1 MHRCRHVRDTPGLA
15 CHVRNTYGNFHF
27 GSKSTVYWIDGWKL
41 IALFNLATRETTSF
55 FPFLSFFSIILFFFA
70 RFSANVANSLVHY
83 SLISPWSLEVIG
95 REILIISKYQTGCFP
110 MGLFHQLLRCYLNF
124 LSNEILRI
132 IDPFFF
138 LDISSFVFPYH
149 HIKFIEEFYFSKYI
163 FLWFCLINRVRY
175 FYNYYARR
183 KWHAQTCLC
192 CWYKQV
198 SKRKKETRE
207 KYEHKWTLSQGTSII
222 DRSTPRALTRVTPIV
237 QEYWNYAHI

>member
-138 LDISSFVFPYH
+138 FDISSFVFPWLSSYQIH
-149 HIKFIEEFYFSKYI
+149 RGILFLQIYILVVLSDKPRSI
-163 FLWFCLINRVRY
+163 FL
-175 FYNYYARR
+175 
-183 KWHAQTCLC
+183 
-192 CWYKQV
+192 
-198 SKRKKETRE
+198 
-207 KYEHKWTLSQGTSII
+207 
-222 DRSTPRALTRVTPIV
+222 
-237 QEYWNYAHI
+237 